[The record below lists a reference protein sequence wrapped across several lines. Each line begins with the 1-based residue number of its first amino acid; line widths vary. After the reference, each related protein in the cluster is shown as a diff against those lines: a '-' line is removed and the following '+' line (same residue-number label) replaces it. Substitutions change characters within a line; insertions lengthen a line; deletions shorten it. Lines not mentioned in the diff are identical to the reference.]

1 MLLLMILLNNRG
13 DFMKSELNMAIGE
26 RVKNARKSNNMTRE
40 ALSEKCDLSVQF
52 IADIESG
59 KKSMTTTSLYKISR
73 ALLVSCDYIVLGE
86 TENVKINNISSALS
100 QLDERRLSCVQKII
114 NAFIEAQNDL
124 NMESQR

>member
-1 MLLLMILLNNRG
+1 
-13 DFMKSELNMAIGE
+13 MKSELNVAIGE
-26 RVKNARKSNNMTRE
+26 RVKIARKNNHMTRE

-86 TENVKINNISSALS
+86 TENEKIDNISSALS
-100 QLDERRLSCVQKII
+100 QLDAHRLSCVQKII
-114 NAFIEAQNDL
+114 NAFIEAQTDFHI
-124 NMESQR
+124 ESQN

>member
-1 MLLLMILLNNRG
+1 
-13 DFMKSELNMAIGE
+13 MKSELNMAIGE
-26 RVKNARKSNNMTRE
+26 RVKNARKNNNMTRE

-86 TENVKINNISSALS
+86 TGNVKIDNISSVLS
-100 QLDERRLSCVQKII
+100 QLDDHRLTCVQKII
-114 NAFIEAQNDL
+114 NAFVEAQKDL
-124 NMESQR
+124 NMEIQK

>member
-1 MLLLMILLNNRG
+1 
-13 DFMKSELNMAIGE
+13 MKSELNMAIGE
-26 RVKNARKSNNMTRE
+26 RVKNARKNNHMTRE

-86 TENVKINNISSALS
+86 TENVKITNISSMLS
-100 QLDERRLSCVQKII
+100 QLDERRLSCVQKIL
-114 NAFIEAQNDL
+114 NAFIEAQNDFY
-124 NMESQR
+124 MKPQK